1 VSYTSTAIGTL
12 LGAEVGNIVVAIAL
26 AFFAFTTIMAYYYYA
41 ETGLVYLFGKGR
53 KEHICIWILRFCIIA
68 AVFYGSLK
76 EAKAAWDLGD
86 IGVGTMA
93 WINIT
98 AILLLSPKAIRAL
111 RDYEKHKKEG
121 KEPVFDPKKL
131 DIEGA
136 DFWEK

>member
-1 VSYTSTAIGTL
+1 
-12 LGAEVGNIVVAIAL
+12 
-26 AFFAFTTIMAYYYYA
+26 MAYYYYA

-53 KEHICIWILRFCIIA
+53 KEHVGIWILRICIIA

-98 AILLLSPKAIRAL
+98 AILLLSPKALRAL
-111 RDYEKHKKEG
+111 RDYEKHQKEG
-121 KEPVFDPKKL
+121 KEPVFDPDKL
-131 DIEGA
+131 DIHGA

>member
-1 VSYTSTAIGTL
+1 
-12 LGAEVGNIVVAIAL
+12 
-26 AFFAFTTIMAYYYYA
+26 MAYYYYA
-41 ETGLVYLFGKGR
+41 ETGVVYLFGKGR
-53 KEHICIWILRFCIIA
+53 KEHINVWILRFCIIA

-86 IGVGTMA
+86 IGVGAMA

-121 KEPVFDPKKL
+121 KEPVFEPKEL
-131 DIEGA
+131 DIKGA